1 MKNLLNEISSEEKRR
16 ILEMH
21 KNHLL
26 KEQIEQGTIDAMKA
40 ANDFVQKFQNK
51 RLNFYFPQSN
61 AASEVTVDASLP
73 IINGFMCTKVSFD
86 ESGNKIFF
94 DGKVSDVGDVRLSYQ
109 CDGTN
114 IFSVEIRKFNN
125 NILNSIA
132 NLIDVGIDSNWK
144 KLIGSYAEMKVR
156 TLQKVGMEI
165 KKEKTKIYNELIKAF
180 PRELVEGGID
190 GEGKEMIEYV
200 QNYLCSINK
209 EGKAVPK
216 ADFASTN
223 NQAIQNMS

>member
-1 MKNLLNEISSEEKRR
+1 MKNLLNEITADEKRR

-26 KEQIEQGTIDAMKA
+26 REQIEQGTIDAMKA
-40 ANDFVQKFQNK
+40 ASDFVQKFQNK
-51 RLNFYFPQSN
+51 KLNFYFPQST

-73 IINGFMCTKVSFD
+73 IINGFMCSKVSFD
-86 ESGNKIFF
+86 EAGSKVFL
-94 DGKVSDVGDVRLSYQ
+94 DGTVADIGEVRLSYQ

-114 IFSVEIRKFNN
+114 VFSLEIRKFNN
-125 NILNSIA
+125 NILNSLA
-132 NLIDVGIDSNWK
+132 NLVDFGIDNNWK

-156 TLQKVGMEI
+156 TVQKVGREI
-165 KKEKTKIYNELIKAF
+165 KQEKRRIYNELINAF

-190 GEGKEMIEYV
+190 GDGKEMIEYI

-223 NQAIQNMS
+223 NQTNQNLS